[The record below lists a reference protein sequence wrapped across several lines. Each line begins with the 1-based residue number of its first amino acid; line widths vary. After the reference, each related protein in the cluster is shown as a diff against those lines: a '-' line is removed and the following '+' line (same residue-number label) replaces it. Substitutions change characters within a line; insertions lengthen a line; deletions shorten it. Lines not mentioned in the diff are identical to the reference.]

1 MILRGWADLYAWQLD
16 RASRTPLTR
25 QIYIQVRSAVLS
37 GALRPGTRM
46 PSSRAMASKLGV
58 ARASVVLAYEHLLA
72 EGYVESRH
80 GSGTFIAGD
89 LTGLASRR
97 RGAPRPTK
105 RAMPTSTQTFS
116 DFERSAV
123 QSDARPFNTGRT
135 LIDARTAETW
145 RSLTHRAVRRLGAN
159 DLGYTDPAGLAELRG
174 NICDYLRAARAV
186 RCDPE
191 QIVITAGTQQAI
203 DIAIRVLLA
212 PGDEVWVEDPGYP
225 LTHAQLLLAKARPHP
240 IPVDAQGLVVDA
252 GLRTVPRARAAFVTP
267 SHQFPTGVAL
277 SMARRLELL
286 AWARRSGAFVVE
298 DDYTSEFR
306 YSGPPLASLQ
316 GLDDTEQVIYVGT
329 LNKALF
335 PGLRIG
341 YAVVP
346 RDTPGL
352 TVARCNET
360 IGCRFMNNG
369 ELVFEDMRVP
379 GDHLLVENDALGK
392 ASVYFRP
399 GKIIQ
404 AAKNLG
410 VGVRALEAASD
421 YVQNYVQGGRILI
434 KHQAVALRLADM
446 ATRITAVRSL
456 VERAARA
463 VDDEAPDA
471 EVLCNMAKV
480 FASEEILKVAQHC
493 LELHGG
499 NGVMLD
505 FGVEKIFR
513 DAVVFLHMD
522 ATVDISRFKIVKSM
536 FPDTAGK
543 YAGPE

>member
-1 MILRGWADLYAWQLD
+1 MTLRGWADLYAWQLD

-25 QIYIQVRSAVLS
+25 QIYMQVRSAVLS
-37 GALRPGTRM
+37 GALRPSMRV

-58 ARASVVLAYEHLLA
+58 SRVSVVSAYEHLLA
-72 EGYVESRH
+72 EGYLESRH

-97 RGAPRPTK
+97 RGPPRTIK
-105 RAMPTSTQTFS
+105 RAIPTPAQSFS

-135 LIDARTAETW
+135 LIDARTAETL

-159 DLGYTDPAGLAELRG
+159 DFGYSDPAGLGDLRRT
-174 NICDYLRAARAV
+174 ICDYLQATRAV
-186 RCDPE
+186 HCDPE

-203 DIAIRVLLA
+203 DIAIRILLS

-225 LTHAQLLLAKARPHP
+225 LTHAQLLLAKVQPHP

-252 GLRTVPRARAAFVTP
+252 GLRKAPRVRAAFVTP

-286 AWARRSGAFVVE
+286 AWARQSGAFIVE

-346 RDTPGL
+346 RALLQAFVG
-352 TVARCNET
+352 ARYLIDRQPATLQQAVVCE
-360 IGCRFMNNG
+360 FMQQG
-369 ELVFEDMRVP
+369 HFAAHIRRMRQ
-379 GDHLLVENDALGK
+379 LYREQRDALAETLTRG
-392 ASVYFRP
+392 
-399 GKIIQ
+399 
-404 AAKNLG
+404 AADRLDIAVPDQGMHLVAYLRNG
-410 VGVRALEAASD
+410 SSDITIEAAGQRAGIVVRA
-421 YVQNYVQGGRILI
+421 
-434 KHQAVALRLADM
+434 
-446 ATRITAVRSL
+446 
-456 VERAARA
+456 
-463 VDDEAPDA
+463 
-471 EVLCNMAKV
+471 
-480 FASEEILKVAQHC
+480 
-493 LELHGG
+493 
-499 NGVMLD
+499 
-505 FGVEKIFR
+505 
-513 DAVVFLHMD
+513 
-522 ATVDISRFKIVKSM
+522 ISRFYRTARPRRGLMLGFSGFPRQLIV
-536 FPDTAGK
+536 PAAARLAALVATHG
-543 YAGPE
+543 

>member
-1 MILRGWADLYAWQLD
+1 MTLRGWADLYAWQLD
-16 RASRTPLTR
+16 RASRTPLPR

-37 GALRPGTRM
+37 GALGPGTRM

-80 GSGTFIAGD
+80 GSGTFIAAD

-97 RGAPRPTK
+97 RGAPRATK
-105 RAMPTSTQTFS
+105 RAVPISAQTFS
-116 DFERSAV
+116 DFERSAA

-159 DLGYTDPAGLAELRG
+159 DLGYTDPAGLFELRE

-225 LTHAQLLLAKARPHP
+225 LTHAQLLLAKVRPHP

-252 GLRTVPRARAAFVTP
+252 GLRTAPRARAAFVTP

-286 AWARRSGAFVVE
+286 AWARQSGAFIVE

-346 RDTPGL
+346 RALLQAFVGTRYLIDRQPATL
-352 TVARCNET
+352 QQAVVSE
-360 IGCRFMNNG
+360 FMQQG
-369 ELVFEDMRVP
+369 HFAAHIRRMRQ
-379 GDHLLVENDALGK
+379 LYRQQRDALAETLMRG
-392 ASVYFRP
+392 
-399 GKIIQ
+399 
-404 AAKNLG
+404 AADRLDVAVPDQG
-410 VGVRALEAASD
+410 MHLVAYLCDGSSDIAVEAAAQRAGIVVRAISRF
-421 YVQNYVQGGRILI
+421 Y
-434 KHQAVALRLADM
+434 
-446 ATRITAVRSL
+446 
-456 VERAARA
+456 RAARPRPGLMLGFSGFPRQLIIPSGA
-463 VDDEAPDA
+463 RLAALV
-471 EVLCNMAKV
+471 KR
-480 FASEEILKVAQHC
+480 
-493 LELHGG
+493 HG
-499 NGVMLD
+499 
-505 FGVEKIFR
+505 R
-513 DAVVFLHMD
+513 A
-522 ATVDISRFKIVKSM
+522 
-536 FPDTAGK
+536 
-543 YAGPE
+543 